1 MGMMLYPKTQTKK
14 KRKAHK
20 DSILHRKD
28 GTCYLCMKLHD
39 DDSYHEVLQ
48 EHHIFGDSD
57 RDHSE
62 AEGLKVYLCL
72 SHHTYGAEAVHQN
85 ARIRKMVW
93 EDGQRAFEQEHTR
106 EEFMRIF
113 GKNYIMED

>member
-1 MGMMLYPKTQTKK
+1 LEMMYPKTLTKK

-28 GTCYLCMKLHD
+28 GTCYLCVKLHG
-39 DDSYHEVLQ
+39 DDSYHEVLH
-48 EHHIFGDSD
+48 EHHIFGGAN

-72 SHHTYGAEAVHQN
+72 AHHTEGPEAVHKN
-85 ARIRKMVW
+85 AEVMRSLQQ
-93 EDGQRAFEQEHTR
+93 EGQQAFEEEHSR
-106 EEFMRIF
+106 EEFMQMF
-113 GKNYIMED
+113 GRNYL